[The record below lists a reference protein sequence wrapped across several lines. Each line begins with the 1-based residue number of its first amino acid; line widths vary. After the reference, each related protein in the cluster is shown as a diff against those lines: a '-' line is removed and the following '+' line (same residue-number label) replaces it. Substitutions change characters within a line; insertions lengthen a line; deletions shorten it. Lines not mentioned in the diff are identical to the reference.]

1 MVETMQPGSAIID
14 VSIDEGGCVETS
26 RPTTLAQSTF
36 VYKGV
41 THFCVPN
48 FTADLGRSSSVAI
61 AQAMLPYVL
70 TIADYGVEEAV
81 AACSDLRRGLYT
93 LRGRRP

>member
-1 MVETMQPGSAIID
+1 
-14 VSIDEGGCVETS
+14 
-26 RPTTLAQSTF
+26 
-36 VYKGV
+36 
-41 THFCVPN
+41 
-48 FTADLGRSSSVAI
+48 VAI